1 MLGLTQVMDVHLGA
15 TQSKKDYITR
25 AAELSKKALSID
37 NSSCYAHNL
46 VGNVNHQRK
55 QYEKALELIPN
66 GEDAYAFLAPGLDL
80 IGKMEEA
87 ILMSNLRW

>member
-1 MLGLTQVMDVHLGA
+1 MDVHLGA

-46 VGNVNHQRK
+46 VGNVNYQRK
-55 QYEKALELIPN
+55 QYEKGILEYEKALELIPN

>member
-1 MLGLTQVMDVHLGA
+1 MFKEQFKVSVRRING
-15 TQSKKDYITR
+15 
-25 AAELSKKALSID
+25 
-37 NSSCYAHNL
+37 
-46 VGNVNHQRK
+46 
-55 QYEKALELIPN
+55 ELIPN